1 MVSIVVPIYN
11 VELYLEKC
19 INSLIEQTYTDI
31 EIILVDD
38 GSTDK
43 SSLICDRYALLDN
56 RITVIHKMNG
66 GLVSARKAGTEYAS
80 GEYIVNVDGDDW
92 IDNNRIQEL
101 VENGIS
107 SGADMIYMSGI
118 RKEFENES
126 VLCKNELYMNMYR
139 GNSILTEVVPLLMSD
154 EKCFQISIRGNLVMW
169 AIKRELLKEQ
179 QRLVDDRIALAE
191 DQICIWLCLSRAKV
205 VKLIDQDGYHY
216 VQRRSSLTYIADA
229 SDDEKIQIW
238 YRQLRKFLLEYN
250 VYNKVKSNFKF
261 LAVMVIMFSNY
272 GLLLHENLDYLF
284 PFSKV
289 KKGSRIAVY
298 GAGKFGRSLMKAL
311 MKSQNYQ
318 VVLWVDRSENRQP
331 IMGMPVSPIKTLFDE
346 EFDYV
351 VLALFEEDT
360 AMQVK
365 SELMNMGIEEEKIA
379 VMDANAIK
387 DNELPEEFV

>member
-1 MVSIVVPIYN
+1 MISIIVPIYN
-11 VELYLEKC
+11 IEEYLERC
-19 INSLIEQTYTDI
+19 IYSLLKQSYKNI

-38 GSTDK
+38 GSTDNCAQ
-43 SSLICDRYALLDN
+43 ICDRFASADY
-56 RITVIHKMNG
+56 RIKVIHKSNG
-66 GLVSARKAGTEYAS
+66 GLVSARKAGVMMAS
-80 GEYIVNVDGDDW
+80 GDYIINVDGDDW
-92 IDNNRIQEL
+92 IESNRVQEL

-107 SGADMIYMSGI
+107 SGADMVYMSGI
-118 RKEFENES
+118 SRDFEDKSVYSKNKLALKEYS
-126 VLCKNELYMNMYR
+126 R
-139 GNSILTEVVPLLMSD
+139 DTILTEMIPLLMSD
-154 EKCFQISIRGNLVMW
+154 NKCFQISMRGNLVMW
-169 AIKRELLKEQ
+169 AVKRELLQEQ
-179 QRLVDDRIALAE
+179 QQLIDNRIVNGE
-191 DQICIWLCLSRAKV
+191 DQICIWLCICKAKKI
-205 VKLIDQDGYHY
+205 KLIEQGGYHY
-216 VQRRSSLTYIADA
+216 VQRISSLSYTADKIN
-229 SDDEKIQIW
+229 DEIMIIW
-238 YRQLRKFLLEYN
+238 YRQLKKYLLEFG
-250 VYNKVKSNFKF
+250 VYEKVKNNFKF
-261 LAVMVIMFSNY
+261 LVVSVVMFSNY
-272 GLLLHENLDYLF
+272 SLLLNDKLDYLF
-284 PFSKV
+284 PYSKV

-387 DNELPEEFV
+387 DNELPEEFI